1 MSISL
6 ADLIV
11 STREVAGVTNNEI
24 VSNQGEMPRIVNLA
38 VSSVYDTV
46 CKSYQPYFAEKSDF
60 TVDATGI
67 ASLAEIVNPTQAT
80 QVYVNGMG
88 LSIFDTI
95 AGVTLANVFTPLPLP
110 VLYTIESFKIH
121 PTATCNTGN
130 TTFQLKVNGLATG
143 CTVTVPSGSSSDQTN
158 TVVNPT
164 FTAND
169 ALTMDIGCSTSGSW
183 AVQIT
188 IVVRA
193 SLNKPAFYK
202 ELGVDYT
209 SQGRPLTLPRLDS
222 FLARNQNNSAISD
235 VSGNYTLWYIPSC
248 PVLDDVYDLPTEMER
263 FRNMVLLEGAIMI
276 YIKRQMSTAELE
288 MRLDKE
294 TRKVEA
300 SLKNRVNEPR
310 AIPLRGPNGSCGRS
324 FDIIGSNVQIF
335 RSSGYNSDFFWGA
348 GR

>member
-11 STREVAGVTNNEI
+11 STRQVAGVENNAI
-24 VSNQGEMPRIVNLA
+24 VSNEGEMPRIVNLA
-38 VSSVYDTV
+38 VSSVFDTV
-46 CKSYQPYFAEKSDF
+46 VKSYAPYFAEKSDF

-67 ASLAEIVNPTQAT
+67 ASLASIVNPTQAT
-80 QVYVNGMG
+80 QTYVNGMG
-88 LSIFDTI
+88 LSIFDTDHN
-95 AGVTLANVFTPLPLP
+95 VTLAAVFSPLALP
-110 VLYTIESFKIH
+110 VLYTIESFTIH
-121 PTATCNTGN
+121 PTSTCNTGD
-130 TTFQLKVNGLATG
+130 TSFQLKVNGVLTG
-143 CTVTVPSGSSSDQTN
+143 DAVTVPSGSSSDEVN

-164 FTAND
+164 FTVND
-169 ALTMDIGCSTSGSW
+169 TVTMDITCATPGSW
-183 AVQIT
+183 ACTVT

-193 SLNKPAFYK
+193 SLNKPPFYK

-209 SQGRPLTLPRLDS
+209 SQGRALTLPRLDS

-263 FRNMVLLEGAIMI
+263 FRDLILLRGAIRI
-276 YIKRQMSTAELE
+276 YLKRQMSTADLE
-288 MRLDKE
+288 IAYDKE
-294 TRKVEA
+294 LADVKA

-324 FDIIGSNVQIF
+324 FDIIGPNVQIF
-335 RSSGYNSDFFWGA
+335 RSSGYNSDYFWGT